1 MFELFIRKKT
11 SQCGGEWSS
20 GNDGC
25 QSVTIKD
32 NGFECWLRRG
42 FFEKKVVKG
51 AVSGNRACAHHL
63 SYFNQKNFFFC
74 EMGIETITAR
84 RVQSDSAM
92 RRMGKHGRE
101 DGNHEALS
109 RFTLCS
115 LETLNSIGF
124 SASLHVSESDG
135 RFYPNNS
142 FFSRHVFSELGTQ

>member
-1 MFELFIRKKT
+1 MMAANPSRSKIMD
-11 SQCGGEWSS
+11 SSAGCGE
-20 GNDGC
+20 
-25 QSVTIKD
+25 V
-32 NGFECWLRRG
+32 
-42 FFEKKVVKG
+42 FFENKVVKG
-51 AVSGNRACAHHL
+51 AVSGNRTCAHHFTKKTL
-63 SYFNQKNFFFC
+63 FC